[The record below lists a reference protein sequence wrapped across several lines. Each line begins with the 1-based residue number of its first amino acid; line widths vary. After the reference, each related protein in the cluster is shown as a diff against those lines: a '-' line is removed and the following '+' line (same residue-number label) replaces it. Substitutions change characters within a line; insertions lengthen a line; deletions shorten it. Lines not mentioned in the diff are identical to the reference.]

1 MQRSAKLENNANSEK
16 LVGQIIRY
24 IIPLMLTG
32 ILQLLYNAAD
42 NIVVGRF
49 DGSNALAAVG
59 STGALINL
67 IINVFMGLAVGT
79 AVAVAHDYGANDE
92 DGVQKTVHTS
102 ILISIF
108 CGIIVGAFGCVC
120 SGTFLKWMGTPDDV
134 LPLSTTYLAIYF
146 LGTPA
151 SLIYNFGASILRS
164 VGDTKRPL
172 YFLTI
177 SGIVNVILN
186 LVFVIGFH
194 LGVAGVALATIISQ
208 YLSTI
213 MIIVCLMR
221 EKNCCRLD
229 LRKLHI
235 YRDKLLKIVRVGL
248 PAGFQGSV
256 FSISNV
262 VIQSSVNSFGSLVM
276 AGNTAAAQLEG
287 FAYTAMNSVYHAAL
301 TFVGQNIGAKKYYMI
316 NRVVFRCLAIVIIIG
331 IAVGLLMF
339 AFAEPLLKIYLPNDP
354 DAIPYGITRLM
365 YVMIPYFLC
374 GAMEVM
380 VGGQRGMGMSIVPM
394 ITSLVGSCAL
404 RVVWVFTI
412 FAMFR
417 TLPALYIS
425 YPISWALTLAAHM
438 AFYFHHLA
446 KIKRIAHETGDE
458 VTEESVVPHA

>member
-1 MQRSAKLENNANSEK
+1 MHTVAKSNTKERSLT
-16 LVGQIIRY
+16 GQIIRY

-42 NIVVGRF
+42 NVVVGRF

-67 IINVFMGLAVGT
+67 ILNVFMGLSVGT

-92 DGVQKTVHTS
+92 EGVQKTVHTS

-108 CGIIVGAFGCVC
+108 CGIIVGAFGCLC

-164 VGDTKRPL
+164 IGDTKRPL
-172 YFLTI
+172 FFLTI
-177 SGIVNVILN
+177 SGILNVVLN
-186 LVFVIGFH
+186 LVFVILFH
-194 LGVAGVALATIISQ
+194 LSVAGVALATIISQ
-208 YLSTI
+208 YVSMI

-221 EKNCCRLD
+221 EKNCCHLD
-229 LRKLHI
+229 LRKLRIHK
-235 YRDKLLKIVRVGL
+235 DKMQKIVRVGL
-248 PAGFQGSV
+248 PAGIQGSV

-301 TFVGQNIGAKKYYMI
+301 TFVGQNMGAKKYHMI
-316 NRVVFRCLAIVIIIG
+316 NQVVFRCFAIVMVIG
-331 IAVGLLMF
+331 IAVGGLMYTF
-339 AFAEPLLKIYLPNDP
+339 GHPLLEIYLPNDP
-354 DAIPYGITRLM
+354 DALPYGLTRLKFLI
-365 YVMIPYFLC
+365 IPYFLC
-374 GAMEVM
+374 GTMEVM

-394 ITSLVGSCAL
+394 ITSLVGSCLL
-404 RVVWVFTI
+404 RVIWVMTV
-412 FAMFR
+412 FAAFR
-417 TLPALYIS
+417 TLPVLYLS
-425 YPISWALTLAAHM
+425 YPISWGLTTAAHM
-438 AFYFHHLA
+438 IFYFHHLA
-446 KIKRIAHETGDE
+446 KVKKAARERGDL
-458 VTEESVVPHA
+458 A

>member
-1 MQRSAKLENNANSEK
+1 MNSTVTKQPKERSLT
-16 LVGQIIRY
+16 GQIVRY

-49 DGSNALAAVG
+49 DGSHALAAVG

-67 IINVFMGLAVGT
+67 ILNVFMGLSVGT
-79 AVAVAHDYGANDE
+79 AVAVAHDFGANDE
-92 DGVQKTVHTS
+92 EGVQKTVHTS

-108 CGIIVGAFGCVC
+108 CGVIVGAFGCLC

-164 VGDTKRPL
+164 IGDTKRPL
-172 YFLTI
+172 FFLTL
-177 SGIVNVILN
+177 SGLINVALN
-186 LVFVIGFH
+186 LVFVILFRMS
-194 LGVAGVALATIISQ
+194 VAGVALATIISQ
-208 YLSTI
+208 YVSMV
-213 MIIVCLMR
+213 MIVVCLVR
-221 EKNCCRLD
+221 EKSCCHLD
-229 LRKLHI
+229 FRKLRIH
-235 YRDKLLKIVRVGL
+235 RDKLQKIIRVGL
-248 PAGFQGSV
+248 PAGIQGSV

-301 TFVGQNIGAKKYYMI
+301 TFVGQNMGAKRYDMI
-316 NRVVFRCLAIVIIIG
+316 NKVVFRCFVVVMVIG
-331 IAVGLLMF
+331 IGVGTLMYSF
-339 AFAEPLLKIYLPNDP
+339 GKPLLEIYLPNDP
-354 DAIPYGITRLM
+354 DAIPYGLTRLK
-365 YVMIPYFLC
+365 YLLLPYFLC

-394 ITSLVGSCAL
+394 ITSLVGSCLL
-404 RVVWVFTI
+404 RVVWVMTI
-412 FAMFR
+412 FAAFR
-417 TLPALYIS
+417 SLPVLYLS
-425 YPISWALTLAAHM
+425 YPISWALTTAAHTF
-438 AFYFHHLA
+438 FYFRHLG
-446 KIKRIAHETGDE
+446 KIKKRI
-458 VTEESVVPHA
+458 